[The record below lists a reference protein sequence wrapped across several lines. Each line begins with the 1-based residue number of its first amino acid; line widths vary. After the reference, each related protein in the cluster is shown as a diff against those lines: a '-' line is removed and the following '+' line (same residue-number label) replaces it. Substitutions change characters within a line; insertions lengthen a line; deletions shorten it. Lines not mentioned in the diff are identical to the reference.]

1 MGSFWDDDD
10 RPTLELD
17 EEDRRQAGEEEDRL
31 RAAFAENRRRVDAL
45 FGLYQDVVAR
55 YLKYA
60 EAMADGKEKE
70 ELKKTL
76 WQLHYR
82 LMQGPVRL
90 LVLGASSAGKSTI
103 VNALAGKVVSPEAD
117 QVSTLIPAWIK
128 GVDSTGIN
136 QPVCYVLSY
145 GRPEELERTRS
156 QYLQDFCHPPEDR
169 NSKPDGQQYAGEE
182 NRSGSGYFA
191 VRVEIQD
198 SFLTLSGITL
208 LDTPGTG
215 QTDTESRMAMETAEL
230 GAELLLLATRKNV
243 LGAEETELF
252 RRLICDEKHGLGLC
266 PPKDVFC
273 LFNEGALNRGAYN
286 TNAKDIFEDLTSRQE
301 RERQLDLDRRYYEV
315 DVRTER
321 RKREAYLFLDWSP
334 KGSRM
339 GSFKEQQEMQDKEC
353 SAHEKLAE
361 EPPSP
366 EMQQLLDDLRRR
378 AWELYADPDRICGP
392 IKRRIQDAAQVLLAD
407 CQRGIQEERQ
417 RVAEEV
423 ASLPAEQMTDPDLA
437 ILRGELAK
445 MDSSVNYVVKQA
457 DALDQD
463 CSSLL
468 HEIQKTA
475 NAVSAQSDGL
485 VGKFT
490 ENLPNEIPTD
500 AEHMDKEQ
508 PGEIMESVYNWF
520 IQYQEQW
527 QRHIIIQKLMEQIPD
542 SVARD
547 GIAERLLTILNIYNS
562 MAEEANQYETINAEA
577 YDADAEV
584 REWKYG
590 FQRGIAGCL
599 TPKDTISS
607 NASQLRASVL
617 AMLSLYYAEWQAAGS
632 AILFPKKR
640 QDWIRWIY
648 ADSLKAAVRERLNAA
663 LTTDLTAY
671 QGYLSEQRELLKQQ
685 FEVLRQKIKEL
696 AAALGNIR
704 KTLNEQIAAREE
716 FYRGEMHKQLI
727 QERVTPLEED
737 AARLHG
743 LMDSLNKMR

>member
-182 NRSGSGYFA
+182 SRSGSGYFA

-286 TNAKDIFEDLTSRQE
+286 TNAKDVFEDLTSRQE

-392 IKRRIQDAAQVLLAD
+392 IKRRIQEAAQVLLAD

-417 RVAEEV
+417 RISEEV

-508 PGEIMESVYNWF
+508 HGEITESVYNWF

-599 TPKDTISS
+599 THKDTISG

-617 AMLSLYYAEWQAAGS
+617 ELLSPYYAEWQAAGS

-648 ADSLKAAVRERLNAA
+648 AGSLKAAVREHLNAA

-743 LMDSLNKMR
+743 LMDSLNQMR